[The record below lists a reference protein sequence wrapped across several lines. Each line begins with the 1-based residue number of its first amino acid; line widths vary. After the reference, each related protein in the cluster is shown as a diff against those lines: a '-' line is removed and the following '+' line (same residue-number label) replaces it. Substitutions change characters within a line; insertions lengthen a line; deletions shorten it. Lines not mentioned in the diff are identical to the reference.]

1 MFARRF
7 GRFMSGFRAG
17 SFCSSS
23 SSLGSFWG
31 EWVLRVKWQT
41 RKLGWL
47 IAWLIMCVLISVI
60 FVPIGFAVG
69 VDEAGSAINRAEQN
83 LGSVYVVVAAASAS
97 GADVTA
103 ELSKLREAGDF
114 LSKALSEF
122 EAGDYEKALQAATA
136 CTNIV
141 EELSSDAQRSRIEA
155 EKANG
160 DRILSTAV
168 VSGFG
173 LVVFF
178 VLSFLGWRFL
188 KRRYVRKLLDMKPEV
203 ADVR

>member
-1 MFARRF
+1 
-7 GRFMSGFRAG
+7 
-17 SFCSSS
+17 
-23 SSLGSFWG
+23 
-31 EWVLRVKWQT
+31 VKWQT

-69 VDEAGSAINRAEQN
+69 VDEAGSAINRAEQD

-103 ELSKLREAGDF
+103 ELSKLREAADF